1 MNGSRLTSSDNNA
14 VFSTFAAAA
23 VAALVLRGIF
33 FLRPGVFT
41 SSIIGL
47 SDCKLNHNSRAVES
61 QNSPLLWTG
70 ENMFEIIIEK
80 DERMGLDLILE

>member
-1 MNGSRLTSSDNNA
+1 MNGSRHTSSDNNA
-14 VFSTFAAAA
+14 VLSTFAAAA
-23 VAALVLRGIF
+23 VAALVLRVF

-47 SDCKLNHNSRAVES
+47 SDCKLSHNSRAVES

-80 DERMGLDLILE
+80 DERMSLDLILK